1 MAILNDMLFWA
12 GVILSVVSMYKM
24 YLSER
29 MQGFEAKDLRISTKA
44 HRILLAMAVFTAVF
58 IRVYRFG
65 LVPGGFNQ
73 DGAMAAVDAK
83 ALAEYGTDRFGMRLP
98 VHLTAWGFGQMSALL
113 SYLMVPF
120 IRLFGLSPYTARLPL
135 LLVSFA
141 GLACLYGFV
150 RDAFGKNAGLAVLW
164 FAAVNPWHILQ
175 SRWALDCN
183 LYSHF
188 FMMGVFLLNRALLGR
203 KRRRYLLASMVMFG
217 LCMYCYG
224 VSIYTMPVFLLAS
237 CVYLLA
243 AKKISPAEVLLSSAV
258 YLLVAWPF
266 IAVMAI
272 NFFQWDTI
280 ETPLFTLPYFPDSVR
295 ANDILF
301 FSPDAFSQLAE
312 NFDSLLRVTV
322 RQGKDLPWNEVQDF
336 GTMYLF
342 SYPFA
347 AVGLY
352 GTARGIRGKTGAA
365 ILGIFLGTGI
375 WCGLTTNNVN
385 VNRLNIIYYPIMILA
400 GLGICEVI
408 RRSSL
413 PYLKHGIAI
422 AYAVSFLLFAQ
433 VYFTSY
439 ADEMDVRF
447 RKDFGEALSSLQ
459 ESDAE
464 KLYITVGK
472 GQHAMLSEIL
482 TLFWCDVDAEYF
494 QGKAL
499 PEGLLPYHE
508 RYIYH
513 DIGDITVNFAED
525 AVYVAVGD
533 ELSLFDENQYVIER
547 FGSYYV
553 VMKRGTRR

>member
-312 NFDSLLRVTV
+312 NLDSLLRVTV

-422 AYAVSFLLFAQ
+422 AYVVSFLLFAQ

>member
-280 ETPLFTLPYFPDSVR
+280 ETPLFTLPYFSG
-295 ANDILF
+295 
-301 FSPDAFSQLAE
+301 QC
-312 NFDSLLRVTV
+312 
-322 RQGKDLPWNEVQDF
+322 
-336 GTMYLF
+336 
-342 SYPFA
+342 
-347 AVGLY
+347 
-352 GTARGIRGKTGAA
+352 AR
-365 ILGIFLGTGI
+365 
-375 WCGLTTNNVN
+375 
-385 VNRLNIIYYPIMILA
+385 
-400 GLGICEVI
+400 E
-408 RRSSL
+408 
-413 PYLKHGIAI
+413 
-422 AYAVSFLLFAQ
+422 
-433 VYFTSY
+433 
-439 ADEMDVRF
+439 
-447 RKDFGEALSSLQ
+447 
-459 ESDAE
+459 
-464 KLYITVGK
+464 
-472 GQHAMLSEIL
+472 
-482 TLFWCDVDAEYF
+482 
-494 QGKAL
+494 
-499 PEGLLPYHE
+499 
-508 RYIYH
+508 
-513 DIGDITVNFAED
+513 
-525 AVYVAVGD
+525 
-533 ELSLFDENQYVIER
+533 
-547 FGSYYV
+547 
-553 VMKRGTRR
+553 

>member
-1 MAILNDMLFWA
+1 M
-12 GVILSVVSMYKM
+12 
-24 YLSER
+24 
-29 MQGFEAKDLRISTKA
+29 
-44 HRILLAMAVFTAVF
+44 
-58 IRVYRFG
+58 
-65 LVPGGFNQ
+65 
-73 DGAMAAVDAK
+73 
-83 ALAEYGTDRFGMRLP
+83 
-98 VHLTAWGFGQMSALL
+98 
-113 SYLMVPF
+113 
-120 IRLFGLSPYTARLPL
+120 
-135 LLVSFA
+135 
-141 GLACLYGFV
+141 
-150 RDAFGKNAGLAVLW
+150 
-164 FAAVNPWHILQ
+164 
-175 SRWALDCN
+175 
-183 LYSHF
+183 
-188 FMMGVFLLNRALLGR
+188 
-203 KRRRYLLASMVMFG
+203 
-217 LCMYCYG
+217 
-224 VSIYTMPVFLLAS
+224 
-237 CVYLLA
+237 
-243 AKKISPAEVLLSSAV
+243 
-258 YLLVAWPF
+258 
-266 IAVMAI
+266 
-272 NFFQWDTI
+272 
-280 ETPLFTLPYFPDSVR
+280 
-295 ANDILF
+295 
-301 FSPDAFSQLAE
+301 
-312 NFDSLLRVTV
+312 
-322 RQGKDLPWNEVQDF
+322 
-336 GTMYLF
+336 
-342 SYPFA
+342 
-347 AVGLY
+347 
-352 GTARGIRGKTGAA
+352 
-365 ILGIFLGTGI
+365 
-375 WCGLTTNNVN
+375 
-385 VNRLNIIYYPIMILA
+385 NRLNIIYYPIMILA